1 VKFRELVS
9 ARSKSC
15 IALAESFNLF
25 RQDEVGGFLR
35 RINRFGEED
44 VAEVV
49 YRVC

>member
-1 VKFRELVS
+1 M
-9 ARSKSC
+9 
-15 IALAESFNLF
+15 ALAESFNLF
-25 RQDEVGGFLR
+25 RQEEVDGFLL